1 MQHRKHNYMGLWMQ
15 HSNQNLSLYYTHPLL
30 WGLILNW
37 KIEDSWR
44 LKACSLY
51 NWSLSSK
58 FKHKFDTT
66 YTQSSVKYTSIIFNQ
81 IYAMYNNFKVNIYM
95 KYILYTQILQDI
107 IFNDTF
113 QILISQLLYQYTKLH
128 INATLGIKSIHN
140 SISHI
145 SNTH

>member
-1 MQHRKHNYMGLWMQ
+1 MITWDYECNIPIRIYH
-15 HSNQNLSLYYTHPLL
+15 YTTLDPLL
-30 WGLILNW
+30 WGLILDW

-51 NWSLSSK
+51 NLSLSSK

-66 YTQSSVKYTSIIFNQ
+66 YTQSSVKYTNIIFNQ

-113 QILISQLLYQYTKLH
+113 QILILQILFQYTKLH
-128 INATLGIKSIHN
+128 INATLGIKLIHN

-145 SNTH
+145 SKTIQFNLN